1 MLNEL
6 KEWVQAVLPT
16 YGFSQG
22 MWVDTPQNTTQFI
35 ASLHMMGGPTSVD
48 ERRPI
53 FRVLLLGPRD
63 GRQYATTVGQNMEAL
78 VLASE
83 GDSVPCGAA
92 AIKNIVLPSG
102 PGYTTENRAWVSAD
116 FQLIL

>member
-1 MLNEL
+1 MLNEF

-16 YGFSQG
+16 YGFTQG
-22 MWVDTPQNTTQFI
+22 MWVDTPQNATQFI
-35 ASLHMMGGPTSVD
+35 ASLHMMGGPILVD
-48 ERRPI
+48 ERQPI
-53 FRVLLLGPRD
+53 FRVLLLGPQNA
-63 GRQYATTVGQNMEAL
+63 RQHATTVGQDMEAL

-92 AIKNIVLPSG
+92 AIKTVTLPSG

-116 FQLIL
+116 FQLIF